1 MRLERS
7 RQSEHVEDR
16 RGTGLPRGVRVGGA
30 GGIGLLLLVVLAV
43 AMGVDP
49 TVILDQI
56 GGSPPATAPSEQ
68 PAGTAT
74 APDSVRNFVSSVLAE
89 TEDVWTEVF
98 RSTGRTY
105 EPPRLVLFTG
115 AVDSACGVAQ
125 SAVGPFYCPLDRKV
139 YLDYGFFKDLEKLG
153 ATGDFAEAYV
163 IAHEVGHHVQTLLG
177 VTERLHALQ
186 ARGSPEERN
195 ALSVRF
201 ELQADCLAGVWANRA
216 DRARQILEAGD
227 VQEGLDAASAV
238 GDDQIQQRTRGQVV
252 PDSFT
257 HGSSAQR
264 THWFSRGLRSGEPG
278 VCDMPS
284 LNS

>member
-7 RQSEHVEDR
+7 RRSEHVEDR
-16 RGTGLPRGVRVGGA
+16 RGMGLPRSVRIGGA

-43 AMGVDP
+43 ALGVDP
-49 TVILDQI
+49 SAVLEQM
-56 GGSPPATAPSEQ
+56 GESPSATAPSEQ
-68 PAGTAT
+68 PGGTAT
-74 APDSVRNFVSSVLAE
+74 APDLVRNFVSAVLAE
-89 TEDVWTEVF
+89 TEDVWSEVF
-98 RSTGRTY
+98 RSAGRTY
-105 EPPRLVLFTG
+105 DPPRLVLFTG
-115 AVDSACGVAQ
+115 AVESACGIAQ

-139 YLDYGFFKDLEKLG
+139 YLDYGFFKDLERLG
-153 ATGDFAEAYV
+153 ASGDFAEAYV

-177 VTERLHALQ
+177 VTERLHSLQ
-186 ARGSPEERN
+186 AKGSPEERN

-201 ELQADCLAGVWANRA
+201 ELQADCLAGIWAHRA

-227 VQEGLDAASAV
+227 VEEGLNAASAV
-238 GDDQIQQRTRGQVV
+238 GDDRIQRRTRGQVV

-278 VCDMPS
+278 VCDMSS
-284 LNS
+284 LSP